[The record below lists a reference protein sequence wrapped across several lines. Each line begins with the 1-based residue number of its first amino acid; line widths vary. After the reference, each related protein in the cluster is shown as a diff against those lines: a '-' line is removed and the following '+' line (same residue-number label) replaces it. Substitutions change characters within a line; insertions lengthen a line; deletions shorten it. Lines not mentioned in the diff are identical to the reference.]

1 MTSLPQGCHLV
12 GSILLPDTET
22 VFRECIERI
31 PNRLKRV
38 PDGET
43 GNRSYFTA
51 FQFAVF
57 SSLPQCMAPFAMN
70 KAAERKDIPPAE
82 VKENIV
88 KLQRLT
94 IETGYDEAAIESYAT
109 FKRLKDEGVIPK
121 GVRFQVCLPT
131 GASVVIALH
140 HQYREAGFQ
149 VYEAALF
156 RAMRRLQDAIPAEEL
171 SIQIDLAVDTAFW
184 EGVYEEPWF
193 EDVKEGTLRYIV
205 RMIGQVDG
213 GVELGLHNCY
223 GESGPF
229 RVRLPRCQSRLCLQ
243 ECRRHGAQTLDGA
256 AIPASRDRSRAAAL
270 VSHFSQDLLLS
281 LPGSA
286 VGYASFGRIPCATQR
301 VVSRPARTWLRTVSW
316 PHPCWRSAR
325 D

>member
-12 GSILLPDTET
+12 GSILPPDTET
-22 VFRECIERI
+22 VFRECIESL
-31 PNRLKRV
+31 PSRLKRI

-57 SSLPQCMAPFAMN
+57 SSLPLCMAPFAMN
-70 KAAERKDIPPAE
+70 KAAEAKDIPPAE
-82 VKENIV
+82 VEENMA
-88 KLQRLT
+88 KLQRLS
-94 IETGYDEAAIESYAT
+94 IETGYETAAIESYAI
-109 FKRLKDEGVIPK
+109 FNRLKNEDIIPR
-121 GVRFQVCLPT
+121 GMRFQVCLPT

-140 HQYREAGFQ
+140 HQYREAGFE

-184 EGVYEEPWF
+184 EAVYEEPRF
-193 EDVKEGTLRYIV
+193 EDIKEGTLRYIV
-205 RMIGQVDG
+205 RMIEQGDG

-243 ECRRHGAQTLDGA
+243 ACRRHGAQTLDGA
-256 AIPASRDRSRAAAL
+256 AIPASRDRSQAATP

-286 VGYASFGRIPCATQR
+286 FGYASFGRIPRAAQR
-301 VVSRPARTWLRTVSW
+301 VVSRTARPWL
-316 PHPCWRSAR
+316 
-325 D
+325 